1 MTRLLPT
8 GTDATV
14 DRSDDPEVL
23 CIDDEAT
30 RDVFTTLS
38 SETAYAVFRMLNE
51 EPATPAT
58 VAERLDLSIQN
69 AHYHL
74 GNLED
79 AGLIEVADTCYS
91 EKGREMEI
99 YAVTSQPKVLVLGT
113 ESDENTLRRA
123 FGQMAGVVGVP
134 AFFIAAWQS
143 LSGVFETLV
152 ES

>member
-1 MTRLLPT
+1 MARLLPT

-38 SETAYAVFRMLNE
+38 SETAHAVFRMLNE

-91 EKGREMEI
+91 EKGREMDVFVVAEDPTLVFLGTSDDRPSLQRAVRSLASFVGLPVFVFALGE
-99 YAVTSQPKVLVLGT
+99 AVTRL
-113 ESDENTLRRA
+113 
-123 FGQMAGVVGVP
+123 FGG
-134 AFFIAAWQS
+134 
-143 LSGVFETLV
+143 E
-152 ES
+152 

>member
-51 EPATPAT
+51 EPATPPS

-91 EKGREMEI
+91 EKGREMDVFVVAEDP
-99 YAVTSQPKVLVLGT
+99 TLVFLGT
-113 ESDENTLRRA
+113 SDDRPSLKRA
-123 FGQMAGVVGVP
+123 VKSLVSFVGLPVFVFALGEAVSRLFGG
-134 AFFIAAWQS
+134 
-143 LSGVFETLV
+143 E
-152 ES
+152 